1 MFELNYGGEAS
12 AVQRLDECTQF
23 MEAFVSS
30 MQPVP
35 TEKMVYVTIKT
46 TLMKLRFGALSGFL
60 DLQL

>member
-12 AVQRLDECTQF
+12 AVQTRWMSQF

-35 TEKMVYVTIKT
+35 TEKVVYVTIKT
-46 TLMKLRFGALSGFL
+46 ILMKLRFGALSGFL